1 MPGTEIPSEEAARL
15 RREIDEHNYR
25 YHVLDAPA
33 ISDAEY
39 DILFRRLQELETA
52 HPELATPDS
61 PTRRVGAPPL
71 DKFQPHTH
79 SLPMLS
85 LANAMDED
93 EFRAF
98 DERVRKGL
106 GNDEPVEYFAELKL
120 DGLAVEMVYSEGV
133 MAIGSTRG
141 DGVTGENVTENL
153 RTIPT
158 CPLRLREGGGLP
170 IPPLLEVRGEAIML
184 TSMFAR
190 LNSRREEEG
199 LPTFANPRNAA
210 AGSIR
215 QLDSSI
221 TAGRKLD
228 LFCYGLGLCEGVSFR
243 THAEELGALR
253 AWGFKINNLGRL
265 CRGPDEVI
273 DYFREIEAMRPE
285 LDYEIDGIVLKVD
298 DIAKQ
303 EELGAVS
310 RSPRW
315 AIAFK
320 FKPQQAVTRIRAITI
335 QVGRTGALTPVAE
348 LEPVEVA
355 GVTVSRATLHNEDE
369 IRRKGVL
376 IGDQVVVQRAGDV
389 IPEVVRPLVER
400 RDGTESDFVFPE
412 ACPVCAS
419 PVVRPEGEVVARC
432 PNHSCPAQ
440 VRESLRHFASRAAMD
455 IEGLGTKIVNQ
466 LVDEELVRDPADLY
480 SLTEEQL
487 VELERF
493 AETSAAN
500 LVAAIAESRNRG
512 YARLLFALGIRH
524 VGEHLARVLARAF
537 PTIDRLA
544 EASADQLESVHEIG
558 PQVAESV
565 VQYFA
570 EERNLRLI
578 SRLREAGLRM
588 KSERSESE
596 TASALEGKIIVL
608 TGSLEK
614 LTRNR
619 AKELIEALG
628 ARATSSVSAK
638 TDFVVAGP
646 GAGSKLEKAQELGI
660 PVISEDDFLDMLPP
674 GLLEQA

>member
-1 MPGTEIPSEEAARL
+1 
-15 RREIDEHNYR
+15 
-25 YHVLDAPA
+25 
-33 ISDAEY
+33 
-39 DILFRRLQELETA
+39 
-52 HPELATPDS
+52 
-61 PTRRVGAPPL
+61 
-71 DKFQPHTH
+71 
-79 SLPMLS
+79 
-85 LANAMDED
+85 
-93 EFRAF
+93 
-98 DERVRKGL
+98 
-106 GNDEPVEYFAELKL
+106 
-120 DGLAVEMVYSEGV
+120 
-133 MAIGSTRG
+133 
-141 DGVTGENVTENL
+141 
-153 RTIPT
+153 
-158 CPLRLREGGGLP
+158 
-170 IPPLLEVRGEAIML
+170 ML

-243 THAEELGALR
+243 THAEELEALHS
-253 AWGFKINNLGRL
+253 WGFKINNLGRL

-273 DYFREIEAMRPE
+273 DYFREIEAMRLE

-376 IGDQVVVQRAGDV
+376 IGDQVIVQRAGDV
-389 IPEVVRPLVER
+389 IPEVVRPLEER
-400 RDGTESDFVFPE
+400 RDGTEIEFVFPE

-487 VELERF
+487 VGLERF

-570 EERNLRLI
+570 EERNLRLM

-588 KSERSESE
+588 ESERSESG
-596 TASALEGKIIVL
+596 ASSALEGKIIVL

-660 PVISEDDFLDMLPP
+660 PVLSEDDFLDMLPP